1 MMGTMFCKLHA
12 VLENFGKVLSALIL
26 TAMAFDRFAG
36 VCHPQK
42 KYLRSTRFAVFVL
55 LGEFWLKYNAV
66 LCIQL
71 KWPHIDICDQNFES
85 SHFADIF
92 VSSKTISTNVKLI

>member
-42 KYLRSTRFAVFVL
+42 RWYVLST
-55 LGEFWLKYNAV
+55 LK
-66 LCIQL
+66 
-71 KWPHIDICDQNFES
+71 
-85 SHFADIF
+85 
-92 VSSKTISTNVKLI
+92 

>member
-42 KYLRSTRFAVFVL
+42 KWLRSPRFAVFIL
-55 LGEFWLKYNAV
+55 LGELLMNFKLK
-66 LCIQL
+66 IQ
-71 KWPHIDICDQNFES
+71 
-85 SHFADIF
+85 
-92 VSSKTISTNVKLI
+92 